1 MNDLKDI
8 NKKLKEINSEIT
20 KDLYNTKNNE
30 LTDKLNKFKKN
41 KNNKFELNDIILDFE
56 EKIENLKNENIETFT
71 KYKKIIRI
79 EMEIDNSKLKAIE
92 HIENK

>member
-1 MNDLKDI
+1 MILSDDEFEEEIENNDDI
-8 NKKLKEINSEIT
+8 NNVV
-20 KDLYNTKNNE
+20 YNTKNNE
-30 LTDKLNKFKKN
+30 LTDKLNQFKKN
-41 KNNKFELNDIILDFE
+41 KNNKFELNDINLDFE

-71 KYKKIIRI
+71 KYKKIIGI

>member
-1 MNDLKDI
+1 MN
-8 NKKLKEINSEIT
+8 
-20 KDLYNTKNNE
+20 Y
-30 LTDKLNKFKKN
+30 DKLNQFKKN

-71 KYKKIIRI
+71 KYKKIIGI